1 MADDSTS
8 SSTPSFPKLCSS
20 NYSTWKG
27 EMKAFLRTKGLWT
40 IVSGAEKRPDDS
52 KADLQAKWDLRA
64 DKAAGQLYLLL
75 SAEQRTH
82 IDAVQDDP
90 AQIWS
95 TLEKKQDES
104 LTSLITR
111 IEDSM
116 SKIQQ
121 LHPKDASTPYTMKDL
136 DNELIC
142 MAMVRSLGE
151 EYSHFASSLL
161 LFQSLE
167 KDRLKETFLAE
178 ELQRMWRPESTNG
191 SEAILFASGSSCK
204 CPPSTS
210 CSFCEYSN
218 HCVHKCQNLLKAKTN
233 YLSQKTKRT
242 KKGGNTANQAS
253 DVSSSSQPSA
263 DVSSGAQS
271 ASQAME
277 FAGNAS
283 LCSLDP
289 SSPLYPLQLDA
300 DVHWNADTGATG
312 SAIIPPNAF
321 L

>member
-64 DKAAGQLYLLL
+64 DKAAGQLYLSL

-95 TLEKKQDES
+95 TLESIHLQQRPGARFNAWDDFFSIRKKQDES
-104 LTSLITR
+104 LTSLIAR

-121 LHPKDASTPYTMKDL
+121 LRPKDASTPYTMKDL

-167 KDRLKETFLAE
+167 KDRLKEAFLAE
-178 ELQRMWRPESTNG
+178 ELQRMRRPESTTG
-191 SEAILFASGSSCK
+191 SEAVLFASGSSCK

-242 KKGGNTANQAS
+242 KKGGNAANQAS
-253 DVSSSSQPSA
+253 DASSSSQPSA
-263 DVSSGAQS
+263 DASSGTQS

-277 FAGNAS
+277 FAGNT
-283 LCSLDP
+283 LG
-289 SSPLYPLQLDA
+289 PLL
-300 DVHWNADTGATG
+300 
-312 SAIIPPNAF
+312 I
-321 L
+321 